1 MRATFTYIKRG
12 SVCSL
17 VMDCESVEDAVI
29 DFEVSHPNV
38 EDYTVRVEKNG
49 DEVEMVKEER
59 SFKLSVALASVALV
73 LFVVIISVCLAR
85 EGVFA
90 WHW

>member
-1 MRATFTYIKRG
+1 MRATFTYVKRG

-29 DFEVSHPNV
+29 DFEVSHPHV
-38 EDYTVRVEKNG
+38 DDYTVRIEKNG

-59 SFKLSVALASVALV
+59 SFKLSVAFASIALAIF
-73 LFVVIISVCLAR
+73 FVVVFIGLAR
-85 EGVFA
+85 EGIIT
-90 WHW
+90 WQL